1 MRAFARLAAFLS
13 GALILLIGTA
23 VAQVGAAVETGHART
38 RLVAANM
45 AAAPGEPITLA
56 IVQTLDPDWHVYWR
70 NPGDSGLPLNLTWDL
85 PEGFAAGEVA
95 YPLPHRL
102 SLGPLINFGHEGNP
116 VFLVDVEVPESAVSG
131 TSVPIAVDA
140 EWLICRDLCVPEKA
154 HLSLLLP
161 IEAAQGAPTIGYA
174 DKIASAR
181 KNQPEPAPFAAA
193 YFDRPDGPV
202 LRLSSPPEGEIEFYP
217 FAPSLIVP
225 SAPTKKKTVDGEVWL
240 GFTKAFAY
248 EERPPERLSGLVV
261 IESNAGRAGY
271 VIHAPK
277 TPHTDDIPA
286 GFGETARS
294 LPRGAKGR
302 WGILLGLAFLGGIV
316 LNAMPCVFPIVFLK
330 AASFAK
336 AAGHDRQIVRTN
348 GLVYTAGVL
357 SAFLFLGVFL
367 LAVRSGGAALGWGFH
382 LQSPVS
388 VAFFVLIIF
397 AIGLN
402 LAGLFEVGSSLQG
415 AGDRLTGRSGALG
428 SFFTGLLAVAVAAPC
443 IGPFLGGAVGVA
455 LSQPGLMSVLI
466 FLFIGFGLAA
476 PYLLLSLVPGAAA
489 MLPRPGPWMLIVRQ
503 LFAFAMFGTTVW
515 LVWVL
520 SLQTGSNG
528 VLKIGISLVVLAL
541 GLWLFGQGQKRGGW
555 SMMALALPALLI
567 SAGLAASMRPVATQG
582 PAAMN
587 ADGVTQMAFSKEA
600 LANERA
606 AGRPVFVDFT
616 AAWCV
621 TCQFNKATVL
631 QSQQVVRA
639 FQAHHVTYM
648 VADWTLQDP
657 EITAALEEQGRAGV
671 PLYLYYAPGEASPR
685 VLPALLTKS
694 MVVSLVGDG
703 R

>member
-1 MRAFARLAAFLS
+1 MRFAVLLA
-13 GALILLIGTA
+13 GALLLLMGA
-23 VAQVGAAVETGHART
+23 ASAQVGPAVDTGHART

-45 AAAPGEPITLA
+45 AAAPDEKITLA
-56 IVQTLDPDWHVYWR
+56 IVQTLDPDWHVYWM

-85 PEGFAAGEVA
+85 PTGYVAGEVA

-102 SLGPLINFGHEGNP
+102 SLGPLINFGHEGSP
-116 VFLVDVEVPESAVSG
+116 VFLVDVVVPMSATPG
-131 TSVPIAVDA
+131 TSIPLSVDA

-154 HLSLLLP
+154 HLSLVLP
-161 IEAAQGAPTIGYA
+161 IADERGAPTIGYA
-174 DKIASAR
+174 DKIASAQQE
-181 KNQPEPAPFAAA
+181 QPVPAPFDAA
-193 YFDRPDGPV
+193 YFDSPEGPI
-202 LRLSSPPEGEIEFYP
+202 LRLSSPPAGKIEFYP

-225 SAPTKKKTVDGEVWL
+225 SAQTKEQTVDGEVWL
-240 GFTKAFAY
+240 GFAKAFAY

-261 IESNAGRAGY
+261 IETDGGRTGY

-277 TPHTDDIPA
+277 TPHADDMPPVFGSTSDPA
-286 GFGETARS
+286 
-294 LPRGAKGR
+294 PRGSPGR
-302 WGILLGLAFLGGIV
+302 WGVLLGLAFLGGIL

-336 AAGHDRQIVRTN
+336 AAGQDRQIVRTN

-367 LAVRSGGAALGWGFH
+367 LALRSGGAALGWGFH

-415 AGDRLTGRSGALG
+415 AGDNLTHRSGMLG
-428 SFFTGLLAVAVAAPC
+428 SYFTGLLAVAVAAPC

-455 LSQPGLMSVLI
+455 LSQPGLMSLLI
-466 FLFIGFGLAA
+466 FLFIGLGLAA
-476 PYLLLSLVPGAAA
+476 PYLLLSLLPGAAA
-489 MLPRPGPWMLIVRQ
+489 FLPRPGPWMLMVRQ
-503 LFAFAMFGTTVW
+503 IFAFAMFGTSVW

-520 SLQTGSNG
+520 SLQTGSYG
-528 VLKIGISLVVLAL
+528 VLKIGGSLVLLAF
-541 GLWLFGQGQKRGGW
+541 GLWLFGLWQKRRGW
-555 SMMALALPALLI
+555 VPLAVALPVLLI
-567 SAGLAASMRPVATQG
+567 SAGLALSMRPLSGGG
-582 PAAMN
+582 PIAGESGGLAQ
-587 ADGVTQMAFSKEA
+587 VPYSQQT

-621 TCQFNKATVL
+621 SCQFNKATVL
-631 QSQQVVRA
+631 QSQQVVEA
-639 FQAHHVTYM
+639 FQANDVTYM

-671 PLYLYYAPGEASPR
+671 PLYLYYAPGEASPT

-694 MVVSLVGDG
+694 MVVSLVGDD